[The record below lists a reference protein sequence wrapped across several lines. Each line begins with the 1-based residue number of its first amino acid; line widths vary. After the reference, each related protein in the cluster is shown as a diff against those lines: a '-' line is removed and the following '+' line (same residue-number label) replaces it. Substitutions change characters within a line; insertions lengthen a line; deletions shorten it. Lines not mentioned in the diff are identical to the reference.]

1 MASNSGGLG
10 FFVVLGLVALAYA
23 NGGCDLSTT
32 SADSDGGD
40 DSFDFSPDEDADEA
54 DGLSTCDGV
63 VVIESASGT
72 AQVPADTE
80 LLDTSGSTACEMGV
94 GRGDDQAVEV
104 LQNAL
109 TDCNGQAIVVDGEY
123 GPRTA
128 EAVAAVQRQGGV
140 AEDRKYGPVTLQVM
154 RWPAAATGTGD
165 SAGSTDCVGNVS
177 QVAVAEEAPSQLPLT
192 G

>member
-1 MASNSGGLG
+1 MASNSGGIG
-10 FFVVLGLVALAYA
+10 FFVALGLVALAYA

-32 SADSDGGD
+32 SAESDGGD
-40 DSFDFSPDEDADEA
+40 DSFDFSPGDEDVGEA

-72 AQVPADTE
+72 AQVPGDTE

-94 GRGDDQAVEV
+94 GRGDDQAVAV

-109 TDCNGQAIVVDGEY
+109 ADCNGQAIVVDGEY

-140 AEDRKYGPVTLQVM
+140 AEDGEYGPVTLQVM
-154 RWPAAATGTGD
+154 RWPATGTGD